1 MRSLTLPHGMNAT
14 SAGSGRPAG
23 FTLIELMVALAIVS
37 ILAAITYPSYQSY
50 VMKGKRGDAHTL
62 LMEAA
67 VKQEHFYAQHG
78 VYSADMRELGYSAD
92 PALSAHGLYQVDA
105 DWNNGSAGYLL
116 TATRRGVMTNDTGC
130 GDLTLSHTGL
140 KSALNNTN
148 SDPGKNCW

>member
-1 MRSLTLPHGMNAT
+1 MRSLTFSYRMQSSP
-14 SAGSGRPAG
+14 AGSVRLTGM
-23 FTLIELMVALAIVS
+23 TLIELMVALAIVS
-37 ILAAITYPSYQSY
+37 IMAAVTYPGYQSY

-78 VYSADMRELGYSAD
+78 VYSADMRELGYSSD

-105 DWNNGSAGYLL
+105 DWNNGNSGYIL
-116 TATRRGVMTNDTGC
+116 TATRRGVMTNDTNC

-140 KSALNNTN
+140 KSAVNHANA
-148 SDPGKNCW
+148 DPGKNCW